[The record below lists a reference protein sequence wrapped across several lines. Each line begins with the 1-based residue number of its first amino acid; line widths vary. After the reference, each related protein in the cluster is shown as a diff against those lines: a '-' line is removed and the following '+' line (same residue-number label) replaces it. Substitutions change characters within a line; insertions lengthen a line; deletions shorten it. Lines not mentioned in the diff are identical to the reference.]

1 MKYSHLAPYL
11 SKLAKH
17 LDESVGENT
26 RNEIMDGV
34 DLENIKSNDILRAH
48 VMKQVMERME
58 SKLDKNIAISVRE
71 KCACKP
77 PELLKEIKEIYQNN
91 KDIIQFVNALN
102 HSKLIGKFELIDNVI
117 YGQFNNGQ
125 CICNMVKDTKE
136 KMPIL
141 WCECCKGHVK
151 WTFEET
157 FDFPIKVEIIDSIT
171 NGADDC
177 RFKITLL
184 KS

>member
-11 SKLAKH
+11 NKLAKH
-17 LDESVGENT
+17 LDESVGET
-26 RNEIMDGV
+26 SRNEIMEGV
-34 DLENIKSNDILRAH
+34 DLESIKSNEILRAH
-48 VMKQVMERME
+48 IMKQVMERME
-58 SKLDKNIAISVRE
+58 SKLDKETAVSVRE

-77 PELLKEIKEIYQNN
+77 PELLKEIKELYSKYQN
-91 KDIIQFVNALN
+91 IEQFIEALN
-102 HSKLIGKFELIDNVI
+102 QSNLVGKFELIDNVI
-117 YGQFNNGQ
+117 YGRFNIGQ
-125 CICNMVKDTKE
+125 CICDMVKDTKE

-157 FDFPIKVEIIDSIT
+157 FNFPIKVEITDSIA
-171 NGADDC
+171 NGSDDC

-184 KS
+184 R